1 MSLAKNRDRQRPVP
15 RYRESEGTPWRQDGG
30 KMASGAKTPARWHQ
44 APSIATDAGISIRR
58 GRAAGC
64 KAAPAGYTLG
74 AEHVCGA
81 DETRVKCGAGEMRM
95 KCGAGEM
102 RGGWNAER
110 VESGRGGIQCKRSG
124 IGGSGGGV

>member
-1 MSLAKNRDRQRPVP
+1 
-15 RYRESEGTPWRQDGG
+15 
-30 KMASGAKTPARWHQ
+30 MASGAKTPARWHQ
-44 APSIATDAGISIRR
+44 APSIATDAGISMRR

-81 DETRVKCGAGEMRM
+81 GETRVKCGAGEMRVKCGAGEM
-95 KCGAGEM
+95 RGGWNAERVKCGAGEM